1 MAGTVTT
8 SLDSVSR
15 VWATQEAGTATRVS
29 RATMA
34 TLEMDIVNPVSATST
49 GAGAASVTPGLDSVS
64 ARRNMLAEPVDNAKV
79 TVLILLFCASTVS
92 TMTKIFSKEI
102 FFLSIKLYQMVSE
115 QSEQGADSVV
125 ATVLVVTG
133 TCVTVTLDNVTADP
147 GSRVWSVTSV
157 CLSTM
162 ASHIKDVRSAGVI
175 QLDLSVNNVTSTL
188 DPAGE
193 IQSTFI

>member
-1 MAGTVTT
+1 
-8 SLDSVSR
+8 
-15 VWATQEAGTATRVS
+15 
-29 RATMA
+29 
-34 TLEMDIVNPVSATST
+34 
-49 GAGAASVTPGLDSVS
+49 
-64 ARRNMLAEPVDNAKV
+64 
-79 TVLILLFCASTVS
+79 
-92 TMTKIFSKEI
+92 
-102 FFLSIKLYQMVSE
+102 MVSE

-133 TCVTVTLDNVTADP
+133 TCVTVTLGNVTADP
-147 GSRVWSVTSV
+147 GSRVWSVISV

>member
-1 MAGTVTT
+1 M
-8 SLDSVSR
+8 
-15 VWATQEAGTATRVS
+15 
-29 RATMA
+29 
-34 TLEMDIVNPVSATST
+34 
-49 GAGAASVTPGLDSVS
+49 
-64 ARRNMLAEPVDNAKV
+64 
-79 TVLILLFCASTVS
+79 VL
-92 TMTKIFSKEI
+92 
-102 FFLSIKLYQMVSE
+102 E

-125 ATVLVVTG
+125 ATVLVVMG

-147 GSRVWSVTSV
+147 GSRVWSVISV